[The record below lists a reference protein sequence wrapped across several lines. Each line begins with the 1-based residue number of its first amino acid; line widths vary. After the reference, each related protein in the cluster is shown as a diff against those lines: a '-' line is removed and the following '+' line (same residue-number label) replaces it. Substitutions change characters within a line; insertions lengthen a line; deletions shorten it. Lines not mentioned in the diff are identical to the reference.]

1 MKDKNMNERIDN
13 LIEFRSFSISS
24 CPLPLIKNFKEF
36 CQYETKGDY
45 SMGLKILL
53 ERNNMNFQQELFAI
67 KIKELDNRLREIEQ
81 KEHEQGEK
89 KSKTFGS
96 KDKKEEVDE
105 E

>member
-1 MKDKNMNERIDN
+1 MNERVDN
-13 LIEFRSFSISS
+13 LIEFRSFSICG

-67 KIKELDNRLREIEQ
+67 KIKELDNRL
-81 KEHEQGEK
+81 KEVEMKENEEPK
-89 KSKTFGS
+89 KATTFGS
-96 KDKKEEVDE
+96 KNKKEEDDE
-105 E
+105 DE

>member
-1 MKDKNMNERIDN
+1 MKEKDVKERVDD
-13 LIEFRSFSISS
+13 LIEFRSFSICG

-67 KIKELDNRLREIEQ
+67 KIKELDTRLKEVEQ
-81 KEHEQGEK
+81 KEQEEPK
-89 KSKTFGS
+89 KATTFGS
-96 KDKKEEVDE
+96 KKEEK
-105 E
+105 